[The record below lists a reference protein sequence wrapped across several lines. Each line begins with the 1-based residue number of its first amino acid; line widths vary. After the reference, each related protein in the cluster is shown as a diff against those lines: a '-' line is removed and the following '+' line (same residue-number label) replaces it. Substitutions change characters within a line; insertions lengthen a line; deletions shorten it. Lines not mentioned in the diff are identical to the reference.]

1 MLIYLVRGIQIPNKY
16 YQWKAEIGAT
26 NLEFHN
32 NLRVRGMVK
41 DQYPLVKKQFA
52 NWNISMFNR

>member
-26 NLEFHN
+26 NLEFSQQSESQGN
-32 NLRVRGMVK
+32 G
-41 DQYPLVKKQFA
+41 
-52 NWNISMFNR
+52 